1 MAAFSNGINAETQSL
16 NALSNGH
23 LEADNSLQEV
33 LVIGSLGSAKDS
45 TYYSVLES
53 LQGNINKY
61 MIDRIVVGGMC
72 YFGLG
77 LFGC

>member
-1 MAAFSNGINAETQSL
+1 MASLSNGSNAETETINGL
-16 NALSNGH
+16 NNGH
-23 LEADNSLQEV
+23 PEADNPPQEV

-61 MIDRIVVGGMC
+61 MMDRIVEGGMC
-72 YFGLG
+72 HSG
-77 LFGC
+77 